1 MISLSKINLILLI
14 AITSSTS
21 ALLSMETNKIKI
33 TNCLPDRPIIAKISP
48 GTPKTIKAE
57 TAAYLT
63 KLSPDD
69 KTYLKLSIMRKNDH
83 YSIHEKFRLS
93 LKNDQNDIM
102 VSYKNDKIIIAQKL

>member
-1 MISLSKINLILLI
+1 MFSLKIQLIFL
-14 AITSSTS
+14 ATITLSAN
-21 ALLSMETNKIKI
+21 ALLSMGTDKIKI
-33 TNCLPDRPIIAKISP
+33 TNCLPDRPIIAKISH
-48 GTPKTIKAE
+48 GTQKKIKAE
-57 TAAYLT
+57 TAAYLN

-102 VSYKNDKIIIAQKL
+102 VSYKNDKIIITQKL